1 MSQGPLS
8 RRVRYLKREE
18 GGLNEMCE
26 YSQRIYNGGKEEGLA
41 LGRRQG
47 ISEGL
52 QQGRREGISE
62 GLQQGRREGISEGK
76 SEGQLLMKNA
86 IILSMKESGIDEAM
100 IEKILKNVQNNKE
113 LQQA

>member
-1 MSQGPLS
+1 
-8 RRVRYLKREE
+8 
-18 GGLNEMCE
+18 MCE

-52 QQGRREGISE
+52 QQGHREGKLEGISE

-76 SEGQLLMKNA
+76 SEGQLLMRKA
-86 IILSMKESGIDEAM
+86 MILSMKESGIDEAM

>member
-1 MSQGPLS
+1 
-8 RRVRYLKREE
+8 
-18 GGLNEMCE
+18 MCE

-41 LGRRQG
+41 LGRREG

-62 GLQQGRREGISEGK
+62 GLQQGRREKE
-76 SEGQLLMKNA
+76 LLRNA
-86 IILSMKESGIDEAM
+86 MILSMKESGIDEAM

-113 LQQA
+113 LQQS

>member
-1 MSQGPLS
+1 
-8 RRVRYLKREE
+8 
-18 GGLNEMCE
+18 MCE

-41 LGRRQG
+41 PGRRQG

-76 SEGQLLMKNA
+76 SEGQLLMKKA
-86 IILSMKESGIDEAM
+86 MILSMKESGIDEAM

>member
-1 MSQGPLS
+1 
-8 RRVRYLKREE
+8 
-18 GGLNEMCE
+18 MCE

-41 LGRRQG
+41 LGRR
-47 ISEGL
+47 EGL
-52 QQGRREGISE
+52 
-62 GLQQGRREGISEGK
+62 SEGK

-86 IILSMKESGIDEAM
+86 MILSMKESGIDEAM

>member
-62 GLQQGRREGISEGK
+62 GK
-76 SEGQLLMKNA
+76 SEGQLLMKKA
-86 IILSMKESGIDEAM
+86 MILSMKESGIDEAM
-100 IEKILKNVQNNKE
+100 IERILKNVQNNKE

>member
-1 MSQGPLS
+1 
-8 RRVRYLKREE
+8 
-18 GGLNEMCE
+18 MCE

-41 LGRRQG
+41 QGRREGKLEG

-62 GLQQGRREGISEGK
+62 GLQQGRREGLSEGK
-76 SEGQLLMKNA
+76 SEGQLLMRNA
-86 IILSMKESGIDEAM
+86 MILSMKESGIDEAM
-100 IEKILKNVQNNKE
+100 IGKILKNVQNNKE